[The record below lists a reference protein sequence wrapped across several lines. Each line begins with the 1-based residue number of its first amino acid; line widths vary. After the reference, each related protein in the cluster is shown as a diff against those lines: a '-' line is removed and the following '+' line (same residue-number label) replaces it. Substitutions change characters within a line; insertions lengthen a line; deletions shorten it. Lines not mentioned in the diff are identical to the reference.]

1 MIINISSYVI
11 DVLESIRES
20 IRQHMIIDNP
30 TTDTVNEV
38 SFPTLGSIQSLEFA
52 AAHSVI

>member
-1 MIINISSYVI
+1 MIINISSYVS